1 MEQTLTVEKKEIPI
15 TRVDKIFYP
24 KTGFTKGEMIDYYI
38 KIAPQMLKHLKGRP
52 VSLKRYPDGVEGLF
66 FYEKQCPKYRPDW
79 VNTAPVWSEQRHA
92 NINYC
97 LFEDLPTLVW
107 AANLAVLEIHVV
119 LSKKAALSQPTSMV
133 FDLDPGEGTNI
144 VQCAAVALKIKEL
157 FEKSSLESFPK
168 TSGSK
173 GMQLYVPLNSKCN
186 FDETKAVAKHV
197 AAVLEQEQPEHVV
210 SKMAKVLR
218 KGKVFID
225 WSQND
230 EHKTT
235 VCVYSM
241 RATETPSVST
251 PLKWSEVKDAAGS
264 KAKVPLRFEPK
275 EVLARVEKFGDLFE
289 PLLTLKQNLKSFK

>member
-1 MEQTLTVEKKEIPI
+1 MEQTLEIEHKAVSISRLEK
-15 TRVDKIFYP
+15 VYYP
-24 KTGFTKGEMIDYYI
+24 KTGFTKGEMIEYYI
-38 KIAPQMLKHLKGRP
+38 KIAPHLLKHLKGRP
-52 VSLKRYPDGVEGLF
+52 VSLKRYPDGVEGIF
-66 FYEKQCPKYRPDW
+66 FYEKQCPKYKPDW
-79 VNTAPVWSEQRHA
+79 VCTAPVWSEQRHA

-119 LSKKAALSQPTSMV
+119 LAKKANLSQPTSLV
-133 FDLDPGEGTNI
+133 FDLDPGEGVNI
-144 VQCAAVALKIKEL
+144 IQCSEIALKIKKL
-157 FEKSSLESFPK
+157 FEKSSLECFPK

-173 GMQLYVPLNSKCN
+173 GMQLYVPLNTKCT

-197 AAVLEQEQPEHVV
+197 ATVLEQEHPDQVV

-218 KGKVFID
+218 KGKIFID

-241 RATETPSVST
+241 RATEKPSVST
-251 PLKWSEVKDAAGS
+251 PLKWSEVKEASTS
-264 KAKVPLRFEPK
+264 KEKMPLRFEPK
-275 EVLARVEKFGDLFE
+275 DVLARVEKSGDLFE
-289 PLLTLKQNLKSFK
+289 PLLTLKQHLKSFR